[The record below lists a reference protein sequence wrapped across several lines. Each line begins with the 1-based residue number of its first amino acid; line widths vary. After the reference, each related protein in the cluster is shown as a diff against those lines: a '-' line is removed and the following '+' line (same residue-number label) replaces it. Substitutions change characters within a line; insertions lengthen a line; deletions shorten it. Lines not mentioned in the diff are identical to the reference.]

1 MEVLSPN
8 SAILEK
14 TRELCSL
21 ILSSGEYQENVS
33 KITTFF
39 ENKEAQKAYR
49 EFNEFGEQL
58 HQKQQAGILTDNDVS
73 AYDLKMKALK
83 EDPVTSAF
91 MEAEQALNG
100 IVAQISKT
108 VGKTLELGRLP
119 EPEDMED
126 DGCCSSGG
134 CGCG

>member
-39 ENKEAQKAYR
+39 ENEEAQKAYR
-49 EFNEFGEQL
+49 EFNEFGEKL

-73 AYDLKMKALK
+73 AYDQKMKALK
-83 EDPVTSAF
+83 EDPVTGAF
-91 MEAEQALNG
+91 
-100 IVAQISKT
+100 
-108 VGKTLELGRLP
+108 
-119 EPEDMED
+119 
-126 DGCCSSGG
+126 
-134 CGCG
+134 